1 MLQASVERILARL
14 GPDDLVLDVGAW
26 GRPFTRAD
34 WVLDLMPYATR
45 GLYGRDG
52 PEPERFTEDT
62 WVELDVCGREP
73 WPFEDDGFDFA
84 VCSQTLEDLRDPVWV
99 CSELSRVARAGYVE
113 VPSRLEEQSR
123 GVSGPLPGWT
133 HHRWLCDVV
142 DGRLELVFKHAVL
155 HTLEGA
161 TFSPGFYARLSPEQ
175 RVLTLWWEG
184 RVEAVER
191 VFVSAEELDP
201 YLREPVLRERGLLS
215 RLRRRAGS

>member
-1 MLQASVERILARL
+1 MLKASVERILGRL

-52 PEPERFTEDT
+52 PEPERFSEET
-62 WVELDVCGREP
+62 WVQLDVCRREP
-73 WPFEDDGFDFA
+73 WPFEDDRFDFA
-84 VCSQTLEDLRDPVWV
+84 ICSQTLEDLRDPVWV

-133 HHRWLCDVV
+133 HHLYI
-142 DGRLELVFKHAVL
+142 
-155 HTLEGA
+155 LEGA
-161 TFSPGFYARLSPEQ
+161 TFSPDFYAGLSPEQ
-175 RVLTLWWEG
+175 RVQTLWWEG

-191 VFVSAEELDP
+191 VFVSSEELNS
-201 YLREPVLRERGLLS
+201 YLREPVRRKRGLLS
-215 RLRRRAGS
+215 RLRRRARS

>member
-1 MLQASVERILARL
+1 MLQASVERILDRL
-14 GPDDLVLDVGAW
+14 GPDDIVLDVGAW

-62 WVELDVCGREP
+62 WLQLDVCDRTP
-73 WPFEDDGFDFA
+73 WPFEDDRFDFA
-84 VCSQTLEDLRDPVWV
+84 VCSQTLEDVRDPVWV
-99 CSELSRVARAGYVE
+99 CSELSRVAKAGYVE
-113 VPSRLEEQSR
+113 VPSRLEEQSH
-123 GVSGPLPGWT
+123 GVSGPTAGWT

-155 HTLEGA
+155 ETLDDA
-161 TFSPGFYARLSPEQ
+161 TFSHAFYAHLTPEQ

-191 VFVSAEELDP
+191 VFVSAAELDP